1 MQVRNVCRQQLADSK
16 LPVVTVEHEGK
27 AYGPSQNWDDYYF
40 GVLAA
45 IAA

>member
-1 MQVRNVCRQQLADSK
+1 ME
-16 LPVVTVEHEGK
+16 LPKVTIDHDGRPCHTSQIPD
-27 AYGPSQNWDDYYF
+27 YGGGNWDDYYF